1 MLTKN
6 QIKHIKSLQI
16 KKNRYNL
23 SQFIIEGEKMI
34 EELLLSKMSINRV
47 FGTKKWID
55 LNSSKLSLVEYT
67 VVTQSEL
74 AMISNLTNPNNVLA
88 LVNIDLQKFNYND
101 LNGITLILDEINDP
115 GNLGTII
122 RLCDWFNI
130 SNIICSKNSVDLY
143 NSKVVQSSMGSLF
156 RVNIFYKDLISF
168 FNDCPYKR
176 AIYGTFLSGINIKDI
191 AIEKDSFIIMGNEAN
206 GISKSIGEY
215 ITNKVSIKNIG
226 KNTESLNVAVATS
239 ILLYEFCS

>member
-6 QIKHIKSLQI
+6 QIKLIKSLQV

-23 SQFIIEGEKMI
+23 SQFIIEGEKMVD
-34 EELLLSKMSINRV
+34 ELLLSTLSINRI

-55 LNSSKLSLVEYT
+55 LNSSKLRLVKST
-67 VVTQSEL
+67 VVTESEL
-74 AMISNLTNPNNVLA
+74 EMISNLTKANNVLA
-88 LVNIDLQKFNYND
+88 LVNIETPRFDYNN

-206 GISKSIGEY
+206 GISKSIELLVDKRLT
-215 ITNKVSIKNIG
+215 INNIG
-226 KNTESLNVAVATS
+226 GKAESLNIASATS
-239 ILLYEFCS
+239 IVLYQFS

>member
-16 KKNRYNL
+16 KKNRYHL
-23 SQFIIEGEKMI
+23 SQFIIEGEKMV
-34 EELLLSKMSINRV
+34 EELLSSKMSINRI

-55 LNSSKLSLVEYT
+55 KNSSKLSLTEFN
-67 VVTQSEL
+67 VVTESEL

-88 LVNIDLQKFNYND
+88 LVNINPQKFNYND
-101 LNGITLILDEINDP
+101 LNSITLILDEINDP

-122 RLCDWFNI
+122 RLCDWFNV
-130 SNIICSKNSVDLY
+130 SNIICSKNSVDVF

-168 FNDCPYKR
+168 FNDCPYDR
-176 AIYGTFLSGINIKDI
+176 PIYGTFLSGVNIKDVV
-191 AIEKDSFIIMGNEAN
+191 IEKDSFIIMGNEAN
-206 GISKSIGEY
+206 GISRPIELLVDERLT
-215 ITNKVSIKNIG
+215 INNIG
-226 KNTESLNVAVATS
+226 GKAESLNIASATS
-239 ILLYEFCS
+239 ILLYQFS

>member
-6 QIKHIKSLQI
+6 QIKLIKSLQV

-23 SQFIIEGEKMI
+23 SHFIIEGEKMVD
-34 EELLLSKMSINRV
+34 ELLLSKMSINRI

-55 LNSSKLSLVEYT
+55 LNSSKLRLVKST
-67 VVTQSEL
+67 VVTESEL
-74 AMISNLTNPNNVLA
+74 EMISNLTKANNVLA
-88 LVNIDLQKFNYND
+88 LVNIETPRFDYNN

-168 FNDCPYKR
+168 FNDCTYKR

-206 GISKSIGEY
+206 GISKSIELLVDKRLT
-215 ITNKVSIKNIG
+215 INNIG
-226 KNTESLNVAVATS
+226 GKAESLNIASATS
-239 ILLYEFCS
+239 IVLYQFS

>member
-23 SQFIIEGEKMI
+23 SQFIIEGEKI
-34 EELLLSKMSINRV
+34 VEELLLSKMSINRV

-55 LNSSKLSLVEYT
+55 INSSKLSLVEYT

-74 AMISNLTNPNNVLA
+74 AMISNITNPNNVLA

-122 RLCDWFNI
+122 RLCDWFNV
-130 SNIICSKNSVDLY
+130 SNIICSKNSVDVF

-168 FNDCPYKR
+168 FNDCPYDR
-176 AIYGTFLSGINIKDI
+176 AIYGTFLSGVNLKDI
-191 AIEKDSFIIMGNEAN
+191 VIKKDSFIIMGNEAN
-206 GISKSIGEY
+206 GISRSIELLVDKRLT
-215 ITNKVSIKNIG
+215 INNIG
-226 KNTESLNVAVATS
+226 GKAESLNIASATS
-239 ILLYEFCS
+239 IVLYQFS

>member
-6 QIKHIKSLQI
+6 QIKLIKSLQV

-23 SQFIIEGEKMI
+23 SHFIIEGEKMVD
-34 EELLLSKMSINRV
+34 ELLLSKMSINRI

-55 LNSSKLSLVEYT
+55 LNSSKLRLVKST
-67 VVTQSEL
+67 VVTESEL
-74 AMISNLTNPNNVLA
+74 EMISNLTKANNVLA
-88 LVNIDLQKFNYND
+88 LVNIETPRFDYNN

-206 GISKSIGEY
+206 GISKSIELLVDKRLT
-215 ITNKVSIKNIG
+215 INNIG
-226 KNTESLNVAVATS
+226 GKAESLNIASATS
-239 ILLYEFCS
+239 IVLYQFS

>member
-23 SQFIIEGEKMI
+23 SQFIIEGEKI
-34 EELLLSKMSINRV
+34 VEELLLSKMSINRV

-55 LNSSKLSLVEYT
+55 INSSKLSLVEYT

-122 RLCDWFNI
+122 RLCDWFNV
-130 SNIICSKNSVDLY
+130 SNIICSKNSVDVF

-168 FNDCPYKR
+168 FNDCPYDR
-176 AIYGTFLSGINIKDI
+176 AIYGTFLSGINIKDVV
-191 AIEKDSFIIMGNEAN
+191 IEKDSFIIMGNEAN
-206 GISKSIGEY
+206 GISRSIELLVDKRLT
-215 ITNKVSIKNIG
+215 INNIG
-226 KNTESLNVAVATS
+226 GKAESLNIASATS
-239 ILLYEFCS
+239 IVLYQFS

>member
-16 KKNRYNL
+16 KKNRYHL
-23 SQFIIEGEKMI
+23 SQFIIEGEKMV
-34 EELLLSKMSINRV
+34 EELLSSKMSINRI

-55 LNSSKLSLVEYT
+55 KNSSKLSLTEFN
-67 VVTQSEL
+67 VVTESEL

-88 LVNIDLQKFNYND
+88 LVNINPPKFNYND
-101 LNGITLILDEINDP
+101 LNSITLILDEINDP

-122 RLCDWFNI
+122 RLCDWFNV
-130 SNIICSKNSVDLY
+130 SNIICSKNSVDVF

-168 FNDCPYKR
+168 FNDCPYNR
-176 AIYGTFLSGINIKDI
+176 PIYGTFLSGINIKDVV
-191 AIEKDSFIIMGNEAN
+191 IEKDSFIIMGNEAN
-206 GISKSIGEY
+206 GISRPIELLVDERLT
-215 ITNKVSIKNIG
+215 INNIG
-226 KNTESLNVAVATS
+226 GKAESLNIASATS
-239 ILLYEFCS
+239 ILLYQFS

>member
-6 QIKHIKSLQI
+6 QIKLIKSLQV

-23 SQFIIEGEKMI
+23 SQFIIEGEKMVD
-34 EELLLSKMSINRV
+34 ELLLSKMSINRI

-55 LNSSKLSLVEYT
+55 LNSSKLRLVKST
-67 VVTQSEL
+67 VVTESEL
-74 AMISNLTNPNNVLA
+74 EMISNLTKANNVLA
-88 LVNIDLQKFNYND
+88 LVNIETPRFDYNN

-206 GISKSIGEY
+206 GISKSIELLVDKRLT
-215 ITNKVSIKNIG
+215 INNIG
-226 KNTESLNVAVATS
+226 GKAESLNIASATS
-239 ILLYEFCS
+239 IVLYQFS

>member
-16 KKNRYNL
+16 KKNRYHL
-23 SQFIIEGEKMI
+23 SQFIIEGEKMV
-34 EELLLSKMSINRV
+34 EELLSSKMSINRI

-55 LNSSKLSLVEYT
+55 KNSSKLSFTEFN
-67 VVTQSEL
+67 VVTESEL

-88 LVNIDLQKFNYND
+88 LVNINPPKFNYND
-101 LNGITLILDEINDP
+101 LNSITLILDEINDP

-122 RLCDWFNI
+122 RLCDWFNV
-130 SNIICSKNSVDLY
+130 SNIICSKNSVDVF

-168 FNDCPYKR
+168 FNDCPYDR
-176 AIYGTFLSGINIKDI
+176 PIYGTFLSGVNIKDVV
-191 AIEKDSFIIMGNEAN
+191 IEKDSFIIMGNEAN
-206 GISKSIGEY
+206 GISRPIELLVDERLT
-215 ITNKVSIKNIG
+215 INNIG
-226 KNTESLNVAVATS
+226 GKAESLNIASATS
-239 ILLYEFCS
+239 ILLYQFS

>member
-16 KKNRYNL
+16 KKNRYHL
-23 SQFIIEGEKMI
+23 SQFIIEGEKMV
-34 EELLLSKMSINRV
+34 EELLLSKMSINRI

-55 LNSSKLSLVEYT
+55 KNSSKLSLTEFN
-67 VVTQSEL
+67 VVTEREL

-88 LVNIDLQKFNYND
+88 LVNINPSKFNYND
-101 LNGITLILDEINDP
+101 LNSITLILDEINDP

-122 RLCDWFNI
+122 RLCDWFNV
-130 SNIICSKNSVDLY
+130 SNIICSKNSVDVF

-168 FNDCPYKR
+168 FNDCPYDR
-176 AIYGTFLSGINIKDI
+176 PIYGTFLSGINIKDVV
-191 AIEKDSFIIMGNEAN
+191 IEKDSFIIMGNEAN
-206 GISKSIGEY
+206 GISRPIELLVDERLT
-215 ITNKVSIKNIG
+215 INNIG
-226 KNTESLNVAVATS
+226 GKAESLNIASATS
-239 ILLYEFCS
+239 ILLYQFS

>member
-16 KKNRYNL
+16 KKNRYHL
-23 SQFIIEGEKMI
+23 SQFIIEGEKMV
-34 EELLLSKMSINRV
+34 EELLLSKMSINKI

-55 LNSSKLSLVEYT
+55 KNSSKLSLTEFN
-67 VVTQSEL
+67 VVTESEL

-88 LVNIDLQKFNYND
+88 LVNINLPKFNYND
-101 LNGITLILDEINDP
+101 LNRITLILDEINDP

-122 RLCDWFNI
+122 RLCDWFNV
-130 SNIICSKNSVDLY
+130 SNIICSKNSVDVF

-168 FNDCPYKR
+168 FNDCPYNR
-176 AIYGTFLSGINIKDI
+176 PIYGTFLSGINIKDVV
-191 AIEKDSFIIMGNEAN
+191 IEKDSFIIMGNEAN
-206 GISKSIGEY
+206 GISRSIELLVDERLT
-215 ITNKVSIKNIG
+215 INNIG
-226 KNTESLNVAVATS
+226 GKAESLNIASAAS
-239 ILLYEFCS
+239 ILLYQFS

>member
-6 QIKHIKSLQI
+6 QIKLIKSLQV

-23 SQFIIEGEKMI
+23 SHFIIEGEKMVD
-34 EELLLSKMSINRV
+34 ELLLSKMSINRI

-55 LNSSKLSLVEYT
+55 LNSSKLRLVKST
-67 VVTQSEL
+67 VVTESEL
-74 AMISNLTNPNNVLA
+74 EMISNLTKANNVLA
-88 LVNIDLQKFNYND
+88 LVNIETPRFDYNN

-191 AIEKDSFIIMGNEAN
+191 AIEKDSFIIMGNEAK
-206 GISKSIGEY
+206 GISKSIELLVDKRLT
-215 ITNKVSIKNIG
+215 INNIG
-226 KNTESLNVAVATS
+226 GKAESLNIASATS
-239 ILLYEFCS
+239 IVLYQFS

>member
-16 KKNRYNL
+16 KKNRYHL
-23 SQFIIEGEKMI
+23 SQFIIEGEKMV
-34 EELLLSKMSINRV
+34 EELLLSKMSINRI

-55 LNSSKLSLVEYT
+55 KNSSKLSLTEFN
-67 VVTQSEL
+67 VVTESEL

-88 LVNIDLQKFNYND
+88 LVNINLPKFNYND
-101 LNGITLILDEINDP
+101 LNSITLILDEINDP

-122 RLCDWFNI
+122 RLCDWFNV
-130 SNIICSKNSVDLY
+130 SNIICSKNSVDVF

-176 AIYGTFLSGINIKDI
+176 PIYGTFLSGINIKDVV
-191 AIEKDSFIIMGNEAN
+191 IEKDSFIIMGNEAN
-206 GISKSIGEY
+206 GISRPIELLVDERLT
-215 ITNKVSIKNIG
+215 INNIG
-226 KNTESLNVAVATS
+226 GKAESLNIASATS
-239 ILLYEFCS
+239 ILLYQFS

>member
-23 SQFIIEGEKMI
+23 SQFIIEGEKI
-34 EELLLSKMSINRV
+34 VEELLLSKMSINRV

-55 LNSSKLSLVEYT
+55 INSSKLSLVEYT

-88 LVNIDLQKFNYND
+88 LVNIDQQKFNYND

-122 RLCDWFNI
+122 RLCDWFNV
-130 SNIICSKNSVDLY
+130 SNIICSKNSVDVF

-168 FNDCPYKR
+168 FNDCPYDR
-176 AIYGTFLSGINIKDI
+176 AIYGTFLSGVNLKDI
-191 AIEKDSFIIMGNEAN
+191 VIKKDSFIIMGNEAN
-206 GISKSIGEY
+206 GISRSIELLVDKRLT
-215 ITNKVSIKNIG
+215 INNIG
-226 KNTESLNVAVATS
+226 GKAESLNIASATS
-239 ILLYEFCS
+239 IVLYQFS

>member
-16 KKNRYNL
+16 KKNRYYL
-23 SQFIIEGEKMI
+23 SQFIIEGEKMV
-34 EELLLSKMSINRV
+34 EELLSSKMSINRI

-55 LNSSKLSLVEYT
+55 KNSSKLSLTEFN
-67 VVTQSEL
+67 VVTESEL

-88 LVNIDLQKFNYND
+88 LVNINPSKFNYND
-101 LNGITLILDEINDP
+101 LNSITLILDEINDP

-122 RLCDWFNI
+122 RLCDWFNV
-130 SNIICSKNSVDLY
+130 SNIICSKNSVDVF

-168 FNDCPYKR
+168 FNDCPYDR
-176 AIYGTFLSGINIKDI
+176 PIYGTFLSGVNIKDVV
-191 AIEKDSFIIMGNEAN
+191 IEKDSFIIMGNEAN
-206 GISKSIGEY
+206 GISRSIELLVDERLT
-215 ITNKVSIKNIG
+215 INNIG
-226 KNTESLNVAVATS
+226 GKAESLNIASATS
-239 ILLYEFCS
+239 ILLYQFS

>member
-16 KKNRYNL
+16 KKNRYHL
-23 SQFIIEGEKMI
+23 SQFIIEGEKMV
-34 EELLLSKMSINRV
+34 EELLLSKMSINRI

-55 LNSSKLSLVEYT
+55 KNSSKLSLTEFN
-67 VVTQSEL
+67 VVTESEL

-88 LVNIDLQKFNYND
+88 LVNINPQKFNYND
-101 LNGITLILDEINDP
+101 LNSITLILDEINDP

-122 RLCDWFNI
+122 RLCDWFNV
-130 SNIICSKNSVDLY
+130 SNIICSKNSVDVF

-168 FNDCPYKR
+168 FNDCPYDR
-176 AIYGTFLSGINIKDI
+176 PIYGTFLSGINIKDVV
-191 AIEKDSFIIMGNEAN
+191 IEKDSFIIMGNEAN
-206 GISKSIGEY
+206 GISRPIELLVDERLT
-215 ITNKVSIKNIG
+215 INNIG
-226 KNTESLNVAVATS
+226 GKAESLNIASATS
-239 ILLYEFCS
+239 ILLYQFS